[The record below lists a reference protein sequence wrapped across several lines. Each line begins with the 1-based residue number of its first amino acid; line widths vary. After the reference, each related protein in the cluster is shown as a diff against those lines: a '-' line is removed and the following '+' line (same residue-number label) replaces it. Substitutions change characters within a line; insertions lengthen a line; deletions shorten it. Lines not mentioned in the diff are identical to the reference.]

1 MITSENLFQKGVLVA
16 VHSGYYEGR
25 QKLGEDQL
33 KDLPTE
39 IVRGVHD
46 IFDKNF
52 KEKIR
57 DIGRHNGETRAII
70 KHKSVP
76 FPLDGVY
83 FIMGDRISEIVEV
96 VETRE
101 KEKEVLVQKA
111 VEMYDEAI
119 ENFKAKFPDFYER
132 AKDRYITKEEFAKR
146 FYFTYQFVKVSAPDK
161 TSMISPAQFKA
172 EQQKFKVMVEEMKKE
187 VLATIY
193 ESLLMATSKLKK
205 QCEDDRFNEAT
216 LRSLNKFL
224 AKIDEVYSEFVD
236 SKSMQEVIN
245 KIKAD
250 TIGVTAEELRSK
262 EGFKED
268 FRKKMD
274 EALNGLQAIPDI
286 PLKRAI
292 DF

>member
-1 MITSENLFQKGVLVA
+1 MITSENLFEKGVLVA

-25 QKLGEDQL
+25 QKLDEDQL

-57 DIGRHNGETRAII
+57 EIGRHNGETRSII
-70 KHKSVP
+70 KRKSVP

-83 FIMGDRISEIVEV
+83 FIMSDRIGEIVEM
-96 VETRE
+96 VEARE
-101 KEKEVLVQKA
+101 KEKAVLVQKA

-119 ENFKAKFPDFYER
+119 ADFKKKFPDFYER
-132 AKDRYITKEEFAKR
+132 AKGRYISKEEFARR
-146 FYFTYQFVKVSAPDK
+146 FYFNYQFVKVSAPDK

-172 EQQKFKVMVEEMKKE
+172 EQQKFKGMVEEMKQE
-187 VLATIY
+187 VLSTIY
-193 ESLLMATSKLKK
+193 ESLLSATSRLKK

-216 LRSLNKFL
+216 LKSLNKFID
-224 AKIDEVYSEFVD
+224 KIDEVYSEFVD
-236 SKSMQEVIN
+236 SKSMREAIK
-245 KIKAD
+245 KIKAN
-250 TIGVTAEELRSK
+250 ILGITAEELRSK
-262 EGFKED
+262 EDLKAEFAKNVG
-268 FRKKMD
+268 
-274 EALNGLQAIPDI
+274 ALINDLKAMPDI
-286 PLKRAI
+286 PTKRAL